1 MFSAM
6 KLASYLLQE
15 EISDSA
21 FAERIGVSRQALW
34 RYKSG
39 DRRPEW
45 DVLERIAHETS
56 GQVTPNDFLD
66 VARDEPSNTEIAPS
80 SLGAAAVR
88 ETATEQAA

>member
-1 MFSAM
+1 MLSVM
-6 KLASYLLQE
+6 KLASYLTQA

-45 DVLERIAHETS
+45 DVLERIAHETA
-56 GQVTPNDFLD
+56 GQVTPNDFLPGLPVD
-66 VARDEPSNTEIAPS
+66 PSAP
-80 SLGAAAVR
+80 AAS
-88 ETATEQAA
+88 EQAA

>member
-1 MFSAM
+1 MFAVM
-6 KLASYLLQE
+6 KLADYLAQQ

-21 FAERIGVSRQALW
+21 FADRIGVSRQALW

-56 GQVTPNDFLD
+56 GQVTPNDFLP
-66 VARDEPSNTEIAPS
+66 VPAPAQPAPEMR
-80 SLGAAAVR
+80 GTV
-88 ETATEQAA
+88 